1 MRLKRIVRWAVGTL
15 TFLVALVFLWYQFFL
30 DWDGKPFCHKQVWGV
45 LINWSQANG
54 TEINSVANPFPNVH
68 GRSNESL
75 DTIRDL
81 LGVEIDWTKDYR
93 YVPGLKQDDPGD
105 LVLMYFDRPTRWIT
119 HVVPSSLLT
128 EKAWM
133 IVPVDFTMSG
143 RPLSGQGEMN
153 ERVSLDEFRTRLRR
167 TLDFVR
173 KNKRPNWQTVV
184 AEHTAF
190 LDALER
196 TDR

>member
-1 MRLKRIVRWAVGTL
+1 MGLS
-15 TFLVALVFLWYQFFL
+15 LVWHQFFL
-30 DWDGKPFCHKQVWGV
+30 DWDGKPFCHKQIFGAFM
-45 LINWSQANG
+45 NWSEGNG
-54 TEINSVANPFPNVH
+54 SDINSRAKPFPNVH
-68 GRSNESL
+68 GQGKESL
-75 DTIRDL
+75 AAIRDAFD
-81 LGVEIDWTKDYR
+81 GEMDWANDYK

-128 EKAWM
+128 ETAWI

-143 RPLSGQGEMN
+143 RPLSGQGEMS
-153 ERVSLDEFRTRLRR
+153 ERVSLDEFRARLKR

-190 LDALER
+190 LDELER
-196 TDR
+196 ADR